1 MMQSSL
7 MNSATPLLHVGI
19 IMDGSGRWATSRGLP
34 REAGHREGMLAT
46 RRVVE
51 AAWGM
56 GIGTLTLFAFSAENW
71 CRPPRE
77 VANLLKIFEEYFVSE
92 KTVWVEQGVCL
103 SVIGRRDR
111 LPPSL
116 LEAVNEAEISTA
128 AGRALRLRIAID
140 FSGRDAI
147 VRAAERLNGER
158 PATPEIFA
166 RLLGEATDNRTPAPE
181 VDLIIRTGG
190 ERRLSDFLL
199 WESAYAELYF
209 TDRMWP
215 DFDAQELEGALRE
228 FRGRHRRFGRVPAA
242 VAD

>member
-1 MMQSSL
+1 MIQSAL
-7 MNSATPLLHVGI
+7 TAATTRLLHVGI

-34 REAGHREGMLAT
+34 REAGHREGMLAV

-51 AAWGM
+51 AARQTE
-56 GIGTLTLFAFSAENW
+56 IGTLTLFAFSTANW
-71 CRPPRE
+71 YRPAGE
-77 VANLLKIFEEYFVSE
+77 VAHLLQIFEEYFISE
-92 KTVWVEQGVCL
+92 KTIWMEQDVSVC
-103 SVIGRRDR
+103 VIGRRDR

-116 LEAVNEAEISTA
+116 LEAVDEAESSTS

-147 VRAAERLNGER
+147 VRAAERLDGER
-158 PATPEIFA
+158 RATPEAFA
-166 RLLGEATDNRTPAPE
+166 RLLGEASHNGEPAPE
-181 VDLIIRTGG
+181 VDLIIRSGG

-199 WESAYAELYF
+199 WESAYAELCF

-215 DFDAQELEGALRE
+215 DFDAQDVEDALRD
-228 FRGRHRRFGRVPAA
+228 FRLRERRFGRLPVA